1 MICIMEK
8 TIYCIRHG
16 YALHNKLFWDIGRRA
31 YNEYR
36 DTPLLEEGYEQ
47 AKNLS
52 SSWNELKN
60 VELVVVSPCH
70 RTLETACFVFKNKN
84 IPFIAKDFL
93 IEYPI
98 GGYENC
104 NRRKDIS
111 DLKYKYPFINFEIT
125 DNVLNWSKRKETILE
140 LENRIEEMVCWIGKR
155 KENHIAIVTHSS
167 FLGQFKDKK
176 IGDEKYELKHCYPY
190 KIKLKYDINQKY
202 ISMKKI
208 I

>member
-1 MICIMEK
+1 MEK

-16 YALHNKLFWDIGRRA
+16 YALHNKLFLDIGGRA

-36 DTPLLEEGYEQ
+36 DSPLLEEGYEQ
-47 AKNLS
+47 AKRLNI
-52 SSWNELKN
+52 SWNELKN
-60 VELVVVSPCH
+60 VELAVISPCH

-93 IEYPI
+93 IEYPT

-104 NRRKDIS
+104 NRRKDVS
-111 DLKYKYPFINFEIT
+111 DLRHKYPYINFEIT
-125 DNVLNWSKRKETILE
+125 DDILSWSKRKETILE
-140 LENRIEEMVCWIGKR
+140 LENRIEELVYWISKR

-167 FLGQFKDKK
+167 FLSKFKDNK
-176 IGDEKYELKHCYPY
+176 IEKNELKHCHPY
-190 KIKLKYDINQKY
+190 KIKLKYDINEKF